1 MELKERLTNL
11 KQILLKREQTDAIKA
26 RIARVDRD
34 LAACVAVSNKPEP
47 LKLDAKKATV
57 KKKKTIEV
65 EVDE

>member
-26 RIARVDRD
+26 RIARVEADI
-34 LAACVAVSNKPEP
+34 LQCNSKPEP
-47 LKLDAKKATV
+47 LKLDVKKATV

-65 EVDE
+65 EVEE